1 MPVNVKPLIA
11 DAFLK
16 LSKEKNIDK
25 ITVKDI
31 VDECGISR
39 QSFYYHFQDILEVI
53 EWSAEQA
60 FQKLLERSMETDDAE
75 AVFQDFITASDEAS
89 AMLRKLLNSQ
99 KREQVERLMVRS
111 VRAYL
116 QELIRRKGPI
126 ADIPYEDA
134 EAALSF
140 CTYGIV
146 GLLLEYCEKKDVDRE
161 RLARQMYRLLT
172 GRMAER
178 RGGLPYNNIKNK
190 FLYMTKSPKCQTF

>member
-134 EAALSF
+134 EATLSF

-178 RGGLPYNNIKNK
+178 RGA
-190 FLYMTKSPKCQTF
+190 

>member
-1 MPVNVKPLIA
+1 MAVNAKSMIA
-11 DAFLK
+11 DAFIK
-16 LSKEKNIDK
+16 LSGEKNIDK

-60 FQKLLERSMETDDAE
+60 FQKLLARSMETDNAE
-75 AVFQDFITASDEAS
+75 AVFQDFIAAADEAS

-178 RGGLPYNNIKNK
+178 RGA
-190 FLYMTKSPKCQTF
+190 

>member
-1 MPVNVKPLIA
+1 MPVNVKPMIA

-16 LSKEKNIDK
+16 LSMEKNIDK

-60 FQKLLERSMETDDAE
+60 FQKLLARSMETDNEE
-75 AVFQDFITASDEAS
+75 AVFQDFIAAADEAS

-99 KREQVERLMVRS
+99 KREQVERLMVRA
-111 VRAYL
+111 VRTYL
-116 QELIRRKGPI
+116 QEMIRRKGPI
-126 ADIPYEDA
+126 TDIPYEDA
-134 EAALSF
+134 ETALSF

-146 GLLLEYCEKKDVDRE
+146 GLLLEYCEKKDVDRAQ
-161 RLARQMYRLLT
+161 LARQMYRLLT
-172 GRMAER
+172 GRVAAKH
-178 RGGLPYNNIKNK
+178 GA
-190 FLYMTKSPKCQTF
+190 